1 MRLPFHYQVCN
12 DMIIEI
18 DVGAVHEPPQQNRP
32 HRTAPFKP
40 PQHEPPLQ
48 RRTHAKQAI
57 QYHHYR

>member
-32 HRTAPFKP
+32 HRTVPIKP
-40 PQHEPPLQ
+40 P
-48 RRTHAKQAI
+48 
-57 QYHHYR
+57 